1 MISHLRLHDIDI
13 YVADL
18 DEAVPPSQRRG
29 AEVLAVRRLCMRA
42 LGEGCPAVGHTADGA
57 PYLPGIT
64 RPFSISHSR
73 THAAIALGPEG
84 ERYGLGIDIEY
95 PRPRLAALAPRFTNR
110 GDTCARDVDGLL
122 HLWAAKEAAFKAAE
136 SCIPGTDAPIQ
147 ARPDGRRP
155 LVVSDIVIDLGQCLA
170 TLPDGR
176 QMRLAFAHA
185 AFPLPQL
192 ICLARPQ

>member
-29 AEVLAVRRLCMRA
+29 AELLAVRRLCMRA
-42 LGEGCPAVGHTADGA
+42 LGAGCPEVSHTPQGA
-57 PYLPGIT
+57 PYLPGVV

-84 ERYGLGIDIEY
+84 EKYGLGIDIEY
-95 PRPRLAALAPRFTNR
+95 PRPRLAALAPRFTNVE
-110 GDTCARDVDGLL
+110 DTQARDIDGLL

-136 SCIPGTDAPIQ
+136 ACIPGSDTPICVDSK
-147 ARPDGRRP
+147 AKRPLVLPDIIVNLEDCVASLPDGRRM
-155 LVVSDIVIDLGQCLA
+155 
-170 TLPDGR
+170 T
-176 QMRLAFAHA
+176 LAFAHA

-192 ICLARPQ
+192 ICLARP

>member
-42 LGEGCPAVGHTADGA
+42 LGTGCPEVSHTPEGA
-57 PYLPGIT
+57 PYLPGVV

-84 ERYGLGIDIEY
+84 EKYGLGIDIEY
-95 PRPRLAALAPRFTNR
+95 PRPRLAALASRFTNAE
-110 GDTCARDVDGLL
+110 DTQARDIDGLL
-122 HLWAAKEAAFKAAE
+122 HLWAAKEAVFKAAE
-136 SCIPGTDAPIQ
+136 SCIPGSETPIHADPDAK
-147 ARPDGRRP
+147 RP
-155 LVVSDIVIDLGQCLA
+155 LVVSDIVVNLGDCVAL
-170 TLPDGR
+170 LPDGR
-176 QMRLAFAHA
+176 QMRLAFARA

-192 ICLARPQ
+192 ICLARP